1 MRNGMSKKDCT
12 KNNNKMKPKKFEVY
26 QEIADN
32 LNNAG
37 VKPFSAREFKA
48 HNIKSVLYGAIG
60 GPKVWDE
67 IIKVFTFYN
76 LDYERYLARQIK
88 TKS

>member
-1 MRNGMSKKDCT
+1 MSKKNCT
-12 KNNNKMKPKKFEVY
+12 KNKSKMKPKKFEVY

-32 LNNAG
+32 LNNAE

-67 IIKVFTFYN
+67 IKIVFTKYG
-76 LDYERYLARQIK
+76 LDYEKYLARQIK
-88 TKS
+88 TK

>member
-1 MRNGMSKKDCT
+1 
-12 KNNNKMKPKKFEVY
+12 MKPKKFEVY

-32 LNNAG
+32 LNKAG

-67 IIKVFTFYN
+67 IKEVFTKYN
-76 LDYERYLARQIK
+76 LDYEKYLARQIK

>member
-1 MRNGMSKKDCT
+1 MSAKDYL
-12 KNNNKMKPKKFEVY
+12 KNKNKMKPKRFLVY

-32 LNNAG
+32 LNKAG
-37 VKPFSAREFKA
+37 IKPFSAREFKA

-60 GPKVWDE
+60 GPKVWEE

-76 LDYERYLARQIK
+76 LDYERYMARQIK